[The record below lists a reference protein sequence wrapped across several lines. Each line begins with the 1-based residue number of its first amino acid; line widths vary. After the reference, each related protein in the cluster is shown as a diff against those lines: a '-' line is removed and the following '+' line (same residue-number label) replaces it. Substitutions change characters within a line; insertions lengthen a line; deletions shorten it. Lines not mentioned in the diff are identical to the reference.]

1 MAKIAVK
8 WGDFD
13 QWGEFDHLKL
23 RLSFYLFVQIKTM
36 SYDRIRLFLPEIE
49 IIRLISFNIHIQNFS
64 TFA

>member
-1 MAKIAVK
+1 MAKITVK
-8 WGDFD
+8 WDDFD

-36 SYDRIRLFLPEIE
+36 SYDWIRLFLPEIE

-64 TFA
+64 KIT

>member
-1 MAKIAVK
+1 MAKITVK

-36 SYDRIRLFLPEIE
+36 SYD
-49 IIRLISFNIHIQNFS
+49 
-64 TFA
+64 